1 MKLYAPKPKTVR
13 RRITVELDQ
22 DTAAALDRIE
32 ALTKA
37 SGHQMQV
44 GAAVAD
50 YIRRQ
55 VRAEYKASARGQDQ
69 FSSGVRAD
77 D

>member
-1 MKLYAPKPKTVR
+1 MKLYAPRAETVR

-32 ALTKA
+32 ALAKA
-37 SGHQMQV
+37 SGQQMQL

-55 VRAEYKASARGQDQ
+55 VRAEVNASASGQVH
-69 FSSGVRAD
+69 SVNGARINE
-77 D
+77 

>member
-32 ALTKA
+32 ALAKA
-37 SGHQMQV
+37 SGQQMQL

-55 VRAEYKASARGQDQ
+55 VRAEHKESATEQDQ
-69 FSSGVRAD
+69 ISKGVRAD